1 MTSPS
6 QQGQTLLRL
15 ASGVAWLWLLLIL
28 VAAPVAAAPQR
39 ETPAAAAEAP
49 GETEA
54 PHEQTPLQSV
64 AKLANFGILVG
75 VLVYFLKGPIGLHL
89 SSRTAAI
96 RQDLV
101 TAAETRAAATEQLAE
116 IDRKLRTLPAELEAL
131 KAQGAQDLAAEQ
143 ARIAQAAA
151 ADRERLLEQTRRE
164 IEVRL
169 RVARRELT
177 AHAAQL
183 AVNVAE
189 TRIRQSIT
197 ADDQLRLVDRYTAQ
211 LREVR

>member
-6 QQGQTLLRL
+6 RTGPTLLRL
-15 ASGVAWLWLLLIL
+15 ASGVALLWLLLAA
-28 VAAPVAAAPQR
+28 AAPVAAAPQR
-39 ETPAAAAEAP
+39 ESAPAAEAT
-49 GETEA
+49 GEQEPA
-54 PHEQTPLQSV
+54 HEQPLLQTV
-64 AKLANFGILVG
+64 AKLANFAILAG
-75 VLVYFLKGPIGLHL
+75 VLVYFLREPIRSHL
-89 SSRTAAI
+89 SSRASTI

-101 TAAETRAAATEQLAE
+101 TAAEMRKAATEQLAE
-116 IDRKLRTLPAELEAL
+116 IDRKLKTLPAELDAL
-131 KAQGAQDLAAEQ
+131 KQQGAQDVAAEQ

-164 IEVRL
+164 IDMRL

-189 TRIRQSIT
+189 ARIRRSIT
-197 ADDQLRLVDRYTAQ
+197 TDDQLRLVDRYTAQ
-211 LREVR
+211 LREAR